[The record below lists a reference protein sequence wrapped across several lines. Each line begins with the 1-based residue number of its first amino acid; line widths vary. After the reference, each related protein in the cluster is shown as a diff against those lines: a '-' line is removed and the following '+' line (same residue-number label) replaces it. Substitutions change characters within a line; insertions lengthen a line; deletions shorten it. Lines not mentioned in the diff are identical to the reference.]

1 MPSLFTT
8 SEASKA
14 AERRLPRRDGRLLA
28 RLGVGRGLSTLA
40 CAAAFWANAC
50 AQGLAPMPV
59 MEEVPFI
66 TTPDNVTISM
76 LELAGVNAKDFVL
89 DLGSGDGRIVITA
102 ARRFGARGLR
112 VEIVPDLVERS
123 RNNAQKAGVA
133 DRAEFREQ
141 DLFKTDLGAASVI
154 TMYLLPAVNLA
165 LRPSLLALKPGTRLV
180 SHDWDMGEWTPDRT
194 VTVEAPTKN
203 IGREKLSQLHLWVV
217 PAPAAGLWCGSA
229 GLQWQ
234 LRQQFQMVQGQ
245 AGPAADLQAL
255 QGRLQ
260 GATLHLWAPGAQA
273 RAEWQTGAQGPT
285 LRVAG
290 ASGAWALWQG
300 QTLRMTSGDRCTG

>member
-1 MPSLFTT
+1 MELACTMPRMT
-8 SEASKA
+8 SASEHQRGPYGA
-14 AERRLPRRDGRLLA
+14 WPLA
-28 RLGVGRGLSTLA
+28 RPVPGRWLSTLV
-40 CAAAFWANAC
+40 CTAAVWANAS

-66 TTPDNVTISM
+66 TTPDNVTVSM

-102 ARRFGARGLR
+102 ARRFGARGLG
-112 VEIVPDLVERS
+112 VEIVPELVERS
-123 RNNAQKAGVA
+123 RRNAQAAGVA
-133 DRAEFREQ
+133 ERAEFREQ
-141 DLFKTDLGAASVI
+141 DLFKTDLTAASVI
-154 TMYLLPAVNLA
+154 TMYLLPAVNLQ
-165 LRPSLLALKPGTRLV
+165 LRPALLGLKPGTRLV

-217 PAPAAGLWCGSA
+217 PAQAAGLWCGGA
-229 GLQWQ
+229 GLQWH

-255 QGRLQ
+255 LGRID

-273 RAEWQTGAQGPT
+273 RAEWQTSPQGPT
-285 LRVAG
+285 LRVVG
-290 ASGAWALWQG
+290 ASGAWAPWQG
-300 QTLRMTSGDRCTG
+300 LTLRKASGDRCTG

>member
-1 MPSLFTT
+1 
-8 SEASKA
+8 
-14 AERRLPRRDGRLLA
+14 
-28 RLGVGRGLSTLA
+28 
-40 CAAAFWANAC
+40 
-50 AQGLAPMPV
+50 MPV

-66 TTPDNVTISM
+66 TTPDNVTVSM

-102 ARRFGARGLR
+102 ARRFGARGMG
-112 VEIVPDLVERS
+112 VEIVPELVERS
-123 RNNAQKAGVA
+123 RRNAQVAGVA

-141 DLFKTDLGAASVI
+141 DLFKTDLGGASII

-165 LRPSLLALKPGTRLV
+165 LRPALLELKPGTRLV
-180 SHDWDMGEWTPDRT
+180 SHDWDMGEWMPDRT
-194 VTVEAPTKN
+194 LTVEAPTKN

-217 PAPAAGLWCGSA
+217 PAPASGLWCGDA

-245 AGPAADLQAL
+245 AGPVADLQAL

-260 GATLHLWAPGAQA
+260 GATLHLWAPGGQA
-273 RAEWQTGAQGPT
+273 RAEWQAGAQRPS
-285 LRVAG
+285 LRVVV
-290 ASGAWALWQG
+290 ASGAWAAWQG
-300 QTLRMTSGDRCTG
+300 QTLQKASGDRCTG

>member
-1 MPSLFTT
+1 MPFLFTT
-8 SEASKA
+8 PEASKG
-14 AERRLPRRDGRLLA
+14 AERHRPRRDGRPLA
-28 RLGVGRGLSTLA
+28 RLGVGRGLSTFA
-40 CAAAFWANAC
+40 CTAVFWASAC

-66 TTPDNVTISM
+66 TTPDNVTVSM
-76 LELAGVNAKDFVL
+76 LELAGVSAKDFVL

-102 ARRFGARGLR
+102 ARRFGASGLG
-112 VEIVPDLVERS
+112 VEIVPELVERS
-123 RNNAQKAGVA
+123 RRNAQTAGVA
-133 DRAEFREQ
+133 NRAEFREQ
-141 DLFKTDLGAASVI
+141 DLFKTDLTAASVI

-165 LRPSLLALKPGTRLV
+165 LRPALLALKPGTRLV

-194 VTVEAPTKN
+194 VTVQAPGKTV
-203 IGREKLSQLHLWVV
+203 GREKISSLHLWVV
-217 PAPAAGLWCGSA
+217 PAPVGGLWCGGA

-260 GATLHLWAPGAQA
+260 GATLHLWAPGGQAQT
-273 RAEWQTGAQGPT
+273 EWQMGPQGPT
-285 LRVAG
+285 LRVVG
-290 ASGAWALWQG
+290 ASGAWAPWQG
-300 QTLRMTSGDRCTG
+300 QTLRKANGDRCTG